1 MTILAAI
8 LVAAAVALN
17 LASAI
22 GVLVMRDPYQ
32 RLHYL
37 APPASLAPA
46 LLTIAFFVGV
56 EDKQPALKMLFLTVL
71 LNAINGVVTHATA
84 RAHRIRQGRPYGSL
98 TDEERANAAE
108 EPT

>member
-8 LVAAAVALN
+8 LVTVAVALN

-46 LLTIAFFVGV
+46 LLTVALFLVVDDPQAG
-56 EDKQPALKMLFLTVL
+56 LKMLLLTLL
-71 LNAINGVVTHATA
+71 LNTINGVVTHATA
-84 RAHRIRQGRPYGSL
+84 RAHRIRQGHPFGSL
-98 TDEERANAAE
+98 TDEERAAE
-108 EPT
+108 ETS